1 MSTAERI
8 LIIEDHADLVLTLT
22 DALNAEGFTVE
33 SAGDGISGETK
44 AHGPFHCI
52 ILDVML
58 PGRDGFQVASNLR
71 AAGISTP
78 ILMLTARTTDLDT
91 VVGLRAGADD
101 YLAKPFDTAVLVA
114 RIRALIRR
122 SGMSGP
128 AAPAHR
134 IAFGNFTLDTAS
146 KELFLGTEKIHLL
159 TQEYRLLEFLAR
171 NPGRTLSREALLDSV
186 WGYDRM
192 ITTRTVDV
200 HVARLRERL
209 NQKDGP
215 GHIITVR
222 GFGYRFDAESCIIG
236 P

>member
-1 MSTAERI
+1 
-8 LIIEDHADLVLTLT
+8 
-22 DALNAEGFTVE
+22 
-33 SAGDGISGETK
+33 
-44 AHGPFHCI
+44 
-52 ILDVML
+52 
-58 PGRDGFQVASNLR
+58 
-71 AAGISTP
+71 
-78 ILMLTARTTDLDT
+78 
-91 VVGLRAGADD
+91 
-101 YLAKPFDTAVLVA
+101 
-114 RIRALIRR
+114 
-122 SGMSGP
+122 MSGP
-128 AAPAHR
+128 AAPGQR

-146 KELFLGTEKIHLL
+146 KELFLGTEKVHLL

-209 NQKDGP
+209 NQKDSP